1 MRVDFPFK
9 LPFYIEPIVTW
20 NRWDFFKSSPIYF
33 IDTKP
38 AFLINIDRFAEL
50 TAGFPFRNKGRI
62 VIGSGFASNRN
73 LYYQT
78 NTFTSTDTTDR
89 TDFNSL
95 SSYFL
100 FERNTLNR
108 KQFASAGTYF
118 AIRGRFIQGEEFY
131 TPGSTSVFENNF
143 RSIHN

>member
-1 MRVDFPFK
+1 MGYIGMHYNVLSNPSIDFSGNAYFGKLYNSGKIKMRVDFPFK
-9 LPFYIEPIVTW
+9 FPFFIEPIVTW
-20 NRWDFFKSSPIYF
+20 NRWDFFKSSANYF

-38 AFLINIDRFAEL
+38 AFLINVDRFAEL
-50 TAGFPFRNKGRI
+50 TAGFPIRNKGRI

-95 SSYFL
+95 SSYFCL
-100 FERNTLNR
+100 KE
-108 KQFASAGTYF
+108 
-118 AIRGRFIQGEEFY
+118 
-131 TPGSTSVFENNF
+131 
-143 RSIHN
+143 IH